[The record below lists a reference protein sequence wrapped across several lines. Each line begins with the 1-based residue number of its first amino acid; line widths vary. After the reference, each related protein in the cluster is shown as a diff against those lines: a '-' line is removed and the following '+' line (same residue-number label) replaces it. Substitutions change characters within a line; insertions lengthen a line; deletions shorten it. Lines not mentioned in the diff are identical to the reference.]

1 MVKTLNYSR
10 CSALGLKLF
19 RSEINIE
26 SASHKQLRYFGFLCI
41 SINRGCLSVTG
52 TLGIHFGIH
61 GGCKDI
67 FVLVVHI
74 E

>member
-1 MVKTLNYSR
+1 MFSSGLE
-10 CSALGLKLF
+10 ALPK
-19 RSEINIE
+19 SEINIE

-41 SINRGCLSVTG
+41 STNGGCLGFTYYG
-52 TLGIHFGIH
+52 TFGIHFGTH

-67 FVLVVHI
+67 FVLVVHM